1 MQKINNLK
9 YLSDSIIKFRTKMI
23 LIIGCLLILALVI
36 APIIMFNSSLIYV
49 VLLITA
55 IIVLSRYLSQIIGIY
70 GMLTKAKKMCDDIL
84 QKDSK
89 FSEETVND
97 FIDLLLLRQELANR
111 FKSTSTPRTL
121 DKIAI
126 TDKKIDDFVENVF
139 YQHEGKSKF
148 TYNYKVLSMFE
159 LHSKVRMYLYAAFDI
174 GAKRRYFEK
183 WYSESD

>member
-23 LIIGCLLILALVI
+23 LIIGCLLILAVVI
-36 APIIMFNSSLIYV
+36 TPIIMFNSSLIYV

-55 IIVLSRYLSQIIGIY
+55 IIVLSRYLSEIISIY
-70 GMLTKAKKMCDDIL
+70 GMLTKAKKLCDDIL
-84 QKDSK
+84 EGDSK

-97 FIDLLLLRQELANR
+97 FIDLLLLRQELADR
-111 FKSTSTPRTL
+111 FKSTISPSTL
-121 DKIAI
+121 DKISI

-139 YQHEGKSKF
+139 YQHEKSKF
-148 TYNYKVLSMFE
+148 TYTYKVRSMFE

-174 GAKRRYFEK
+174 GSKRRYFEK

>member
-23 LIIGCLLILALVI
+23 LFIGCLLILAI
-36 APIIMFNSSLIYV
+36 ISPIIMFHSSLIYV

-55 IIVLSRYLSQIIGIY
+55 IIILSRYLSEIIGIY
-70 GMLTKAKKMCDDIL
+70 GMLTKAKKLCDDIL
-84 QKDSK
+84 EEDSK

-97 FIDLLLLRQELANR
+97 FIDLLLLRQELADR
-111 FKSTSTPRTL
+111 FKSTISPSTL
-121 DKIAI
+121 DKIAT

-139 YQHEGKSKF
+139 YQHEKSKF
-148 TYNYKVLSMFE
+148 TYTYKVRSMFE

-174 GAKRRYFEK
+174 GTKRRYFEK